1 MDPNHA
7 RISKKARWFANNTPN
22 FSDPFRAREHRQ
34 AASLAALRMSS
45 SMSRSGP
52 RYNHREATCR
62 PLSQEAKPTLCP
74 YPNFAHV
81 LARPAAQATI
91 PRIIHQIWAGSG
103 RDDCV
108 LPEPQASWRRWNAR
122 MLPQNGWK
130 LLLWTAADILD
141 LVAREFPEFL
151 PKFEGFD
158 ATIKRIDAA
167 RYLILLAHGGVCAP
181 P

>member
-1 MDPNHA
+1 MP
-7 RISKKARWFANNTPN
+7 
-22 FSDPFRAREHRQ
+22 
-34 AASLAALRMSS
+34 SLV
-45 SMSRSGP
+45 SRSGP
-52 RYNHREATCR
+52 RYHYREATCR